1 MKPGSPNTQQYCCCA
16 IGSRDRSVSVWLTS
30 LKRPLVVIK
39 ELFDDSVLDLSWHSD
54 GLYLLACSWDGTIA
68 CIIFTASEIGTPL
81 SASEKVCTILP
92 LFHSLPKTFFRICY
106 MKDFMVNRCKKIGIK
121 VLQAAKLL
129 KIRNCCKVWK
139 I

>member
-1 MKPGSPNTQQYCCCA
+1 MKKLKPGSPNTQQYCCCA

-68 CIIFTASEIGTPL
+68 CIIFSASEIGTPL
-81 SASEKVCTILP
+81 SSSEKVIVVVVIVLY
-92 LFHSLPKTFFRICY
+92 LFYF
-106 MKDFMVNRCKKIGIK
+106 
-121 VLQAAKLL
+121 
-129 KIRNCCKVWK
+129 
-139 I
+139 